1 MYCNDSASK
10 MKTVGIFSGSFNPVH
25 IGHLALANWL
35 CEYEDMDEIWFL
47 VTPRNPLKQRDEL
60 MDFRQRFDWVKQAI
74 SGYPKF
80 RVSDIEATMPAPSY
94 TVRTLRKLQTACPDC
109 LFHLIVGAD
118 NWMLID
124 RWKDSRA
131 LLDEFPVWIYPRKGY
146 EPVIPDGLQQVR
158 KVDAP
163 LMEISSSF
171 IREAIK
177 NGKDIRFFLP
187 ETLRNEI
194 TRLKTVL

>member
-1 MYCNDSASK
+1 

-35 CEYEDMDEIWFL
+35 CEYDDMDEIWFL
-47 VTPRNPLKQRDEL
+47 VTPRNPLKQSDGL
-60 MDFRQRFDWVKQAI
+60 IDFRQRFDWVKQAV
-74 SGYPKF
+74 SGYPRF

-94 TVRTLRKLQTACPDC
+94 TVRTLRKLQSTCPDC
-109 LFHLIVGAD
+109 LFHLILGAD
-118 NWMLID
+118 NWMMID
-124 RWKDSRA
+124 QWKDSRT
-131 LLDEFPVWIYPRKGY
+131 LLDEFPVRIYPRKGY
-146 EPVIPDGLQQVR
+146 EPVIPDDLPQVR

-187 ETLRNEI
+187 EALRNEI
-194 TRLKTVL
+194 NRLKTIL